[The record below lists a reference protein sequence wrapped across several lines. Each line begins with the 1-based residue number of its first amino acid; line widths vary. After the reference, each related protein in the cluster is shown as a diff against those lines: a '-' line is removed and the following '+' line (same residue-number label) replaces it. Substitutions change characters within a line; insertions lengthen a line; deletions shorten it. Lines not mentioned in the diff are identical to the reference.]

1 LRVLE
6 QEGCVYFIY
15 VRKSLTPLHAEL
27 KDALMARSWSR
38 STWMAYWD
46 AGCNSTRAGGGWMD
60 GVLLPRLQE
69 EAATER
75 QTSSC
80 TAIGASLRF
89 IGGGLGAMSY
99 GCNSFGAL
107 RARRIALPTIKISL
121 TQGKI
126 TAIAT
131 PHGKSQVPTAG
142 MDHLKTAATCQTAVT
157 YRLTD
162 TGRCTG
168 RMWKVATA
176 DSPNSMLVTHTL
188 HLR

>member
-46 AGCNSTRAGGGWMD
+46 AGCNSTRADGGWMECCFH
-60 GVLLPRLQE
+60 GSKKKRPPRDRHHHARPSGHLSASLAAVSAPCLT
-69 EAATER
+69 AATLSEHSGR
-75 QTSSC
+75 DV
-80 TAIGASLRF
+80 LRF
-89 IGGGLGAMSY
+89 QPQR
-99 GCNSFGAL
+99 F
-107 RARRIALPTIKISL
+107 PL

-131 PHGKSQVPTAG
+131 PHGKSQVPTAR
-142 MDHLKTAATCQTAVT
+142 MDHLKTATTCQTAVT